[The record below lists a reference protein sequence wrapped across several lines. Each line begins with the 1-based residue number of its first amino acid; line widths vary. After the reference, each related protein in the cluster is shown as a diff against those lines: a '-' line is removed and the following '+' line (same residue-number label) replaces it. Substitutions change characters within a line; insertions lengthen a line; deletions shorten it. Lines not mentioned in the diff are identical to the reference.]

1 MPIQPRRPASSRIA
15 FSCHR
20 PTVIDVIQLQ
30 LGNRKSARGVDQNA
44 IDGILQAGTDMGV
57 SIAVERRIII
67 VGIVFVIVDEVAL
80 SPNTMLLPI

>member
-1 MPIQPRRPASSRIA
+1 
-15 FSCHR
+15 
-20 PTVIDVIQLQ
+20 
-30 LGNRKSARGVDQNA
+30 
-44 IDGILQAGTDMGV
+44 MGV